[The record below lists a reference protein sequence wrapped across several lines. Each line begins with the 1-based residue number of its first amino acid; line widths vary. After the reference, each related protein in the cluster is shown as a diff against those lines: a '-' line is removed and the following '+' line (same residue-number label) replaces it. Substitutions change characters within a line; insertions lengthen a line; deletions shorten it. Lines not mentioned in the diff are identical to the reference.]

1 MGFLW
6 FGRKKKE
13 QDDEKIKAS
22 FDSVKQDISKISAW
36 IKHLNAKD
44 KENEDKIQGIYNE
57 IMEIKQDIDGIKQFV
72 SFFDTRVASRVFRKS
87 STGVDKHTAV
97 EGVQTPVYTAVQTAF
112 LRGLTQQEKV
122 ILWILLNSEQKLSCE
137 DIAVLLAK
145 DKSTVR
151 SQINNIK
158 QKNESWISEF
168 VEKNGKKRYY
178 IDERLKGLLLKK
190 MKSES
195 RKIASRKLE
204 GLGGEEE

>member
-13 QDDEKIKAS
+13 HDDEKIAHS
-22 FDSVKQDISKISAW
+22 FESVKQDISKISAW
-36 IKHLNAKD
+36 IKHLSARD
-44 KENEDKIQGIYNE
+44 DDNESKIEGIYNE

-72 SFFDTRVASRVFRKS
+72 SFFDTRVASRVFRRG
-87 STGVDKHTAV
+87 STAVDKHTRV

-112 LRGLTQQEKV
+112 LRGLTQNEKV
-122 ILWILLNSEQKLSCE
+122 ILWILLNAEQKLSCE

-168 VEKNGKKRYY
+168 IEKNGKKRYY
-178 IDERLKGLLLKK
+178 VEDKLKGILLKK
-190 MKSES
+190 MKVES
-195 RKIASRKLE
+195 KKMASQKPNSW
-204 GLGGEEE
+204 GEEE

>member
-13 QDDEKIKAS
+13 QDDEKIARS
-22 FDSVKQDISKISAW
+22 FESVKQDMSKISAW
-36 IKHLNAKD
+36 IRHLHKKNND
-44 KENEDKIQGIYNE
+44 HENKIQAIYDE

-72 SFFDTRVASRVFRKS
+72 SFFDTRVASRVFKRS
-87 STGVDKHTAV
+87 STAVDKHTGV

-112 LRGLTQQEKV
+112 LRGLTQQEKI
-122 ILWILLNSEQKLSCE
+122 ILWILLNSDQKLSCE

-158 QKNESWISEF
+158 QKNESWISEYI
-168 VEKNGKKRYY
+168 EKNGKKRYY
-178 IDERLKGLLLKK
+178 IDEKLKEILLKK

-195 RKIASRKLE
+195 RKMASRKLE
-204 GLGGEEE
+204 RVRGEE

>member
-13 QDDEKIKAS
+13 HDDEKIAHS
-22 FDSVKQDISKISAW
+22 FESVKQDISKISAW
-36 IKHLNAKD
+36 IKHLSAKD
-44 KENEDKIQGIYNE
+44 SSHEDQIQRIYNE
-57 IMEIKQDIDGIKQFV
+57 IMEIKQDIDGIKQFI
-72 SFFDTRVASRVFRKS
+72 SFFDTRVASRVFRQN
-87 STGVDKHTAV
+87 STAVDKHTRV

-145 DKSTVR
+145 DRSTVR

-168 VEKNGKKRYY
+168 IEKSGKKRYY
-178 IDERLKGLLLKK
+178 VDEKLKGILLKK
-190 MKSES
+190 MKVES
-195 RKIASRKLE
+195 KKMASRKPE
-204 GLGGEEE
+204 GWEWGK

>member
-13 QDDEKIKAS
+13 QDDEKIARS
-22 FDSVKQDISKISAW
+22 FESVKQDINKISVW

-44 KENEDKIQGIYNE
+44 KHHEEKIQGIYNE

-72 SFFDTRVASRVFRKS
+72 SFFDTRIASRVFRKS
-87 STGVDKHTAV
+87 STGVDKHTGV

-158 QKNESWISEF
+158 QKNESWISELI
-168 VEKNGKKRYY
+168 EKNGKKRYY
-178 IDERLKGLLLKK
+178 VDEKLKSLLLKK
-190 MKSES
+190 MKMES
-195 RKIASRKLE
+195 KRIASQKPKNW
-204 GLGGEEE
+204 GEEE

>member
-13 QDDEKIKAS
+13 QDDEKIARS
-22 FDSVKQDISKISAW
+22 FESVKQDMSKISAW
-36 IKHLNAKD
+36 IRHLNAKNND
-44 KENEDKIQGIYNE
+44 HENKIQAIYDE

-72 SFFDTRVASRVFRKS
+72 SFFDTRVASRVFKRS
-87 STGVDKHTAV
+87 STAVDKHTGV

-122 ILWILLNSEQKLSCE
+122 ILWILLNSDQKLSCE

-158 QKNESWISEF
+158 QKNESWISEYI
-168 VEKNGKKRYY
+168 EKNGKKRYY
-178 IDERLKGLLLKK
+178 IDEKLKEILLKK

-195 RKIASRKLE
+195 RKMASRKLE
-204 GLGGEEE
+204 KLGGEE

>member
-6 FGRKKKE
+6 WGKKKKE
-13 QDDEKIKAS
+13 QDEEKIARS
-22 FDSVKQDISKISAW
+22 FESVKQDINKISAW
-36 IKHLNAKD
+36 IRHLKARDDNQ
-44 KENEDKIQGIYNE
+44 EEKINNIYNE
-57 IMEIKQDIDGIKQFV
+57 ILEIKQDIDGIKQFV
-72 SFFDTRVASRVFRKS
+72 SFFDTRVASRVFRKV

-112 LRGLTQQEKV
+112 LRGLTQQEKI

-168 VEKNGKKRYY
+168 IEKNGKKRYY
-178 IDERLKGLLLKK
+178 IDEKLKGILLKK
-190 MKSES
+190 MKLES
-195 RKIASRKLE
+195 KKLASRKPE
-204 GLGGEEE
+204 GWED